1 MRVLSLVRIP
11 MSHIHV
17 LVLIWVSN
25 VFSHGPVE
33 FFINKLELLVL
44 IYNINAWGLMVFMF
58 CRMWWWSAVY
68 ILPQSKYYI
77 MFLYLPLFNSKTYF
91 KVGVS
96 FKAVYQI
103 NLGRL
108 TVIWICW
115 LTLPLS
121 KEKWCN
127 QCKQNEWSDVPWQ
140 YLYLFRKVSA
150 TYLSMVD
157 VQLCNLSTFI
167 T

>member
-77 MFLYLPLFNSKTYF
+77 MFLYLPLFIAKHTLKLGSASKLSI
-91 KVGVS
+91 KSIWVGLQSSGFADSLCLFQRKNGATSVNKMNGVMFPGNTS
-96 FKAVYQI
+96 IYSERWALPTCQ
-103 NLGRL
+103 
-108 TVIWICW
+108 W
-115 LTLPLS
+115 LMFS
-121 KEKWCN
+121 YAI
-127 QCKQNEWSDVPWQ
+127 
-140 YLYLFRKVSA
+140 YLHL
-150 TYLSMVD
+150 
-157 VQLCNLSTFI
+157 
-167 T
+167 